1 MHLDIETV
9 KRFDR
14 ETSMWNAPQRFF
26 FSFFFIYRSAVFSL
40 FIVVVVLMDRFRFHL
55 LQLISKTNTNSC
67 RTSNFLRILKSNN
80 SNMVECKKKKKKSK
94 THIHLL
100 KTLQITV
107 YVLRLLTDNLVSI
120 SIECIVCIMVFL
132 TINKKK

>member
-67 RTSNFLRILKSNN
+67 RASNFLRILKSNN
-80 SNMVECKKKKKKSK
+80 SNMVECKKKKEKIEDPHTFTQDSSDNC
-94 THIHLL
+94 IC
-100 KTLQITV
+100 ITFANRQLGQHFNRV
-107 YVLRLLTDNLVSI
+107 HCLHYGFLDNQ
-120 SIECIVCIMVFL
+120 
-132 TINKKK
+132 